1 MKPNLIDDRDKRTI
15 HRRLAKQNYDNII
28 TLSADRTQTVRLL
41 DEGAVV
47 TASGMIDFYIQKGTL
62 QRYMDA
68 LPTDYVGSINLGHER
83 FASFPILLGSW
94 TKEDLHLVDIGDD
107 RKGLDV
113 DLHLDYENPLMRA
126 ITQSA
131 DKYGYTLGV
140 SSEFTYSV
148 NEEASYEYGV
158 MIINDLFISDF
169 AIVGEAGNVNS
180 SNIQLKG
187 EPMAITMKEL
197 SAKLGT
203 EHQDIKSINDAIDK
217 LLEPEV
223 EPEAELEVTEEPEAV
238 EEPTEEVEEVTEE
251 SEPIP
256 EFEELEGELEEAEEP
271 EEELEVAEE
280 AEDEITLATVLE
292 AVNGLK
298 EQIETLKQENASL
311 KEQLSAKQSEE
322 KAFTDKFK
330 NLVVSLSNEHKEP
343 ANNSNV
349 LYTDGIGE

>member
-28 TLSADRTQTVRLL
+28 TLSADRTQAVRLL

-217 LLEPEV
+217 LLE
-223 EPEAELEVTEEPEAV
+223 ADLEVAEEPEEVPEETPEEVEEV
-238 EEPTEEVEEVTEE
+238 EEPTEEPSEEVEEPSEE
-251 SEPIP
+251 S
-256 EFEELEGELEEAEEP
+256 
-271 EEELEVAEE
+271 EELEVEE
-280 AEDEITLATVLE
+280 EEEPEDEITLATVLE